1 MILRH
6 NKNGCM
12 QELKHLLKWHKDNTA
27 YYLCTLYIIIE
38 YVCNVLNPK
47 PENHLIVHILEL
59 RDKKR
64 GGKHLRDDFELFISR
79 SKSDR

>member
-27 YYLCTLYIIIE
+27 YY
-38 YVCNVLNPK
+38 NVLNPK